1 MRLIAIIIAV
11 LMFLPQASAASRL
24 KDIASLQVA
33 RENMLVGYGLVVG
46 LQGTGDGLRN
56 SPFTEQSLKA
66 MLSRLGIA
74 SGSNAARSKNIAAVI
89 VTAKL
94 PAFAEPGAR
103 LDVSVSSVGDA
114 ASLAGGTL
122 VLTPLH
128 GADHE
133 VYAAAQG
140 SIIVSGFQA
149 QGQAETVTRG
159 VPTAGRIPNGATIE
173 RGLSDKL
180 SDVRIMNLQ
189 LRNPDFT
196 TAIKLTDAINEF
208 STQRYGARAA
218 REKDSSTI
226 ILTRPKQISTARFF
240 AEIENLKVETDAV
253 ARVVVDEKT
262 GTIVIGND
270 VKISKVAVSHGT
282 LSVKVS
288 EQPTVVQPAPFSKG
302 ETAVQPDTE
311 ITAFQ
316 GSGQIGVV
324 GGTNLQE
331 LVNGLNQLGVKPTDI
346 IAILQAVK
354 SAGALQAEMV
364 LQ

>member
-1 MRLIAIIIAV
+1 MRLFAV
-11 LMFLPQASAASRL
+11 IMMALILPSPASAASRL
-24 KDIASLQVA
+24 KDIASLQTA

-46 LQGTGDGLRN
+46 LQGTGDALRN

-74 SGSNAARSKNIAAVI
+74 SGRRGARSKNIAAVI

-94 PAFAEPGAR
+94 PMFAEPGAR
-103 LDVSVSSVGDA
+103 LDVNVSSVGDA
-114 ASLAGGTL
+114 TSLAGGTL
-122 VLTPLH
+122 VMTPLH
-128 GADHE
+128 GADLE
-133 VYAAAQG
+133 TYAAAQG

-149 QGQAETVTRG
+149 QGQAETVSRG
-159 VPTAGRIPNGATIE
+159 VPTAGRIPNGATVE
-173 RGLSDKL
+173 RGLNNKL
-180 SDVRIMNLQ
+180 SDVRVMSLQ

-208 STQRYGARAA
+208 AIQRYGERAA
-218 REKDSSTI
+218 REKDSTTI
-226 ILTRPKQISTARFF
+226 ILTRPKQVSTARFF
-240 AEIENLKVETDAV
+240 AEIENLKVETDGV

-270 VKISKVAVSHGT
+270 VKISRVAVSHGT
-282 LSVKVS
+282 LSVIVS
-288 EQPTVVQPAPFSKG
+288 ESPKVVQPEAFSRG
-302 ETAVQPDTE
+302 RTAVQPSTE

-324 GGTNLQE
+324 AGTNLRE

-354 SAGALQAEMV
+354 SAGALQAELV